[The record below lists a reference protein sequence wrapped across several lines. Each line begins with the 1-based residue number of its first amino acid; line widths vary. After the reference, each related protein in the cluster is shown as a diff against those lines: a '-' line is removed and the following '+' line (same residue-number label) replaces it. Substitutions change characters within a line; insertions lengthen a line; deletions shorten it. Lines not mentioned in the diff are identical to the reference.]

1 MSAGADIAERPKLD
15 MMNPDTYANGHPH
28 ALYDEARSKTPVMRQ
43 PGGKTQPPFWGLLRF
58 ADCNAVAM
66 DDKNFTSTKGFRV
79 TSDNRASYD
88 PEIGRVLSRFM
99 IAMDDPEHAQY
110 RKLVVAAFMPV
121 GLQGIENRI
130 TARID
135 ALFDKLKGRNEVDFV
150 TDVAATV
157 PVKTIAALLGVP
169 EADEDK
175 VLLWTDA
182 TFGADDPDLMTS
194 PAEASRNMLAMFD
207 YAMWL
212 TEQKRKNPTDDLMS
226 LVANAQIDGKPVGDT
241 EIKSYFSNF
250 LAAGNETQRSS
261 LAGAVWQLSENPG
274 ERDKLLANPE
284 LMANAISEVL
294 RHYSPVYQMARVAKN
309 DVEVGGTKIR
319 EGERVAFVYGA
330 ANHDPAMFED
340 PHKFDISRANAG
352 RHLSFGVGAHHCI
365 GSRLAA
371 LQSRLIIDGLLKRYP
386 RFETTSG
393 PVFLRGQYVQAMKSL
408 PMKLNG

>member
-1 MSAGADIAERPKLD
+1 MSVDLAERPKLD
-15 MMNPDTYANGHPH
+15 MMNPDTYAKGHPH
-28 ALYDEARSKTPVMRQ
+28 ALYDEARAKTPVMRQ
-43 PGGKTQPPFWGLLRF
+43 PGGRTQPPFWALLRY
-58 ADCNAVAM
+58 ADCHAVAM
-66 DDKNFTSTKGFRV
+66 DNKNFTSTKGFRV

-110 RKLVVAAFMPV
+110 RKLVASAFMPV
-121 GLQGIENRI
+121 GLQGIEKRI

-135 ALFDKLKGRNEVDFV
+135 ALFDKLKGRDQVDFV

-169 EADEDK
+169 EEDEDK

-194 PAEASRNMLAMFD
+194 PAEASRNMLNMFE

-212 TEQKRKNPTDDLMS
+212 TEQKRKDPKDDLMS
-226 LVANAQIDGKPVGDT
+226 TIANGKINDKPVGDI
-241 EIKSYFSNF
+241 EIKSYFSNM

-261 LAGAVWQLSENPG
+261 LAGGVWLLSENPG
-274 ERDKLLANPE
+274 ERDKLLANAE
-284 LMANAISEVL
+284 LMPNAINEIL

-309 DVEVGGTKIR
+309 DVEVGGTKVR

-330 ANHDPAMFED
+330 ANHDPEMFED
-340 PHKFDISRANAG
+340 PHKFDITRANAS
-352 RHLSFGVGAHHCI
+352 RHLSFGVGAHHCL
-365 GSRLAA
+365 GARLAQ
-371 LQSRLIIDGLLKRYP
+371 LQSRLIIDGLLRRYP
-386 RFETTSG
+386 RFEITAE

-408 PMKLNG
+408 RMKLNG